1 MNIFEEELRRLFE
14 DGMVL
19 DSPVFS
25 GQLCMAMVGT
35 DCHVQIQF
43 VPDADRDKYDT
54 LQIIAVKQMN
64 GYVDAFRLKL
74 SDVLK
79 AVDSPEKA
87 AETPKHKGEE
97 KIVPHILLRN
107 DTAAWFPAPPS
118 RAERDL
124 LLQEAG
130 KYLDRFRSPGER
142 LFGRPRLVYLSVPIR
157 DGREEDLAYARQIA
171 EETLASGNI
180 PVCPRLLFPQ
190 VFAGSKSDKD
200 GAAQAMLLRLV
211 DACQQLNVYASP
223 WTSETWLEVRH
234 AKSVG
239 IPVRTY
245 GDHEPLTTALTHP
258 KRQPESDVGAAEEQ
272 SDSVSSGDKAQRPS
286 QNGKVHVGERKAFR

>member
-1 MNIFEEELRRLFE
+1 MNIFEEELRRLFD

-25 GQLCMAMVGT
+25 GQLCMATVGT

-43 VPDADRDKYDT
+43 IPDADKEKYDT
-54 LQIIAVKQMN
+54 LQIVAVKHTS
-64 GYVDAFRLKL
+64 GFVDAFRLKL
-74 SDVLK
+74 DSVLK
-79 AVDSPEKA
+79 AAECPEKEGRSE
-87 AETPKHKGEE
+87 ETTP
-97 KIVPHILLRN
+97 PYILLRD

-130 KYLDRFRSPGER
+130 KYLDRFRNPGER
-142 LFGRPRLVYLSVPIR
+142 LFNRPRLVYLSVPFR
-157 DGREEDLAYARQIA
+157 DGKEEELAYARQIV

-190 VFAGSKSDKD
+190 VFAAGKPDKD

-211 DACQQLNVYASP
+211 DACQQLNVYSSP
-223 WTSETWLEVRH
+223 WTPEMWLEVRH
-234 AKSVG
+234 AKSAAV
-239 IPVRTY
+239 PVRTY
-245 GDHEPLTTALTHP
+245 GDHEPLTAALS
-258 KRQPESDVGAAEEQ
+258 KAEQQPEARHSDCV
-272 SDSVSSGDKAQRPS
+272 PS
-286 QNGKVHVGERKAFR
+286 P